1 MSILFL
7 KRVNKR
13 ANSDY
18 EVRATLTCAGPKKA
32 AAWGLLACAPFP
44 CLPPSLPPVFP
55 SSSVCVCASS
65 FLLVRASVP
74 APSLLSSGWQAP
86 VMFKSSAVRPPPPPQ
101 TGRGEATNGKN
112 CDTTPSGTTYAYN
125 IQWVYLKCVVPAAH
139 ELAWAE
145 SSRSVAYSA
154 VRTFSV
160 SKNLKE
166 STSTTD
172 TWV

>member
-1 MSILFL
+1 MSSHEL
-7 KRVNKR
+7 V
-13 ANSDY
+13 AHSD
-18 EVRATLTCAGPKKA
+18 
-32 AAWGLLACAPFP
+32 
-44 CLPPSLPPVFP
+44 
-55 SSSVCVCASS
+55 VCGMASAIGA
-65 FLLVRASVP
+65 FRAS
-74 APSLLSSGWQAP
+74 A
-86 VMFKSSAVRPPPPPQ
+86 SAVAAEKEMAFW
-101 TGRGEATNGKN
+101 TA
-112 CDTTPSGTTYAYN
+112 DA
-125 IQWVYLKCVVPAAH
+125 WVYLKCVVPAAH